1 MVQSLFGPLMKWTVS
16 TGIGDAVGRVTW
28 AFPAGETLHF
38 MGLSLLIGTVGIVDL
53 RLLGIVKTVPFAP
66 LHRLLRWGIAG
77 FIVNLLTGIMFWF
90 VQTSL
95 YAVEYPHTFALKLL
109 FILLG
114 GINVLVFRLTVFREV
129 MTLGPGEDA
138 PLLAKVIAGASLFLW
153 FGVIWMGRMMMYVE
167 Y

>member
-1 MVQSLFGPLMKWTVS
+1 MLESFIQWTIG
-16 TGIGDAVGRVTW
+16 TGVGKAVEDATW
-28 AFPAGETLHF
+28 MFPIGETLHF

-53 RLLGIVKTVPFAP
+53 RLLGIVKMLPFAP

-77 FIVNLLTGIMFWF
+77 FVINLLTGIMFWF
-90 VQTSL
+90 AQTPL
-95 YAVEYPHTFALKLL
+95 YAHDYPHTFALKLL

-138 PLLAKVIAGASLFLW
+138 PLLAKVIGGASLFLW